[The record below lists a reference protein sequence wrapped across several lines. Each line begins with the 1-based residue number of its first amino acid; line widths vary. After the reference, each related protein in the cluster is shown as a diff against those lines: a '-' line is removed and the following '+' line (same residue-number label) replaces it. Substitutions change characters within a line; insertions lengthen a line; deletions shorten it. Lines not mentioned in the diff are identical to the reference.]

1 MSVRLADCRPR
12 DAYEAGHLPGAVHF
26 DPETTLSSPTGDPSL
41 GGRHPLPDPYALGA
55 AFAAAGIGPETF
67 VLALDEGTGWAARCW

>member
-55 AFAAAGIGPETF
+55 AFAAAGIGAETF
-67 VLALDEGTGWAARCW
+67 VLALDEGQF